1 MTNDIK
7 IQDGRLDEFF
17 QKSPNEQR
25 FCYFYKRDYD
35 KDVFLRLVETEKNVI
50 LSLKEKSIAFSG
62 DHFFISSKELGVF
75 NYNKMEKKVK
85 CNTFSKTEV
94 LRALIEFPQFDWL
107 KDARD
112 QKYVSDTMFC
122 NSIVRDILLGK
133 LTNAEGIVKKY
144 LALNKIKRVNWRTF
158 AIYSTQLYS
167 YQQYPIAW
175 MQSHTTDTNAALMV
189 MISGRVEID
198 DNKPTP
204 EQKEK
209 STIFYDMLKEAM
221 ALDVRVNPRWSLKRM
236 KEEHKKM
243 TEELMKK
250 DLEGKKQVNI
260 YGDSPKFD
268 YPCKLLSTEREVFM
282 EGSEMHHCL
291 YTCYWH
297 DIKEHKYLAFAFDAS
312 ERFTLGLEL
321 KDGEWVYDQAY
332 LKYNKHINEDSKAL
346 IEKFMG
352 DSTVKETLQGLIT
365 TPAEP
370 ISSDITP
377 DSDDEWL
384 RRVLECRAA

>member
-1 MTNDIK
+1 MINEIK

-17 QKSPNEQR
+17 RKSPKAQR
-25 FCYFYKRDYD
+25 FCYFYKRDYG
-35 KDVFLRLVETEKNVI
+35 KDVFLRLTETEKNVI

-62 DHFFISSKELGVF
+62 DHFFISGKELGVF
-75 NYNKMEKKVK
+75 NYNKMEKRVK
-85 CNTFSKTEV
+85 CNTFNKPEV

-112 QKYVSDTMFC
+112 RKYVSDTMFC

-144 LALNKIKRVNWRTF
+144 LALNKIKGVNWKTF

-189 MISGRVEID
+189 MISGQVEID
-198 DNKPTP
+198 DIKPTA
-204 EQKEK
+204 EQEEK

-221 ALDVRVNPRWSLKRM
+221 ALNVKINPKWSLNRM
-236 KEEHKKM
+236 KEEHQKM

-250 DLEGKKQVNI
+250 DFEGKEQVNL
-260 YGDSPKFD
+260 YGESPIFD
-268 YPCKLLSTEREVFM
+268 YPCKLLCTEKEVFM
-282 EGSEMHHCL
+282 EGYEMHHCI
-291 YTCYWH
+291 YTCYWNR
-297 DIKEHKYLAFAFDAS
+297 IRGHKYLAFAFDAP
-312 ERFTLGLEL
+312 ERFTLGL
-321 KDGEWVYDQAY
+321 KPIDGEWVCDQAY
-332 LKYNKHINEDSKAL
+332 LKYDKQISEESKAL
-346 IEKFMG
+346 IEKFLG